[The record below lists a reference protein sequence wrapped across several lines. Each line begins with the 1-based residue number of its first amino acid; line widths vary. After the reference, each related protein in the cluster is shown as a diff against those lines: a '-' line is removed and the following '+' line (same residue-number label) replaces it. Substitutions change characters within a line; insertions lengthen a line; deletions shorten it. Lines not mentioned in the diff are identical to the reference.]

1 MHPGNQRSREGELQ
15 FQLPR
20 LYELARVVDQPGDS
34 PYGVVPGGLPVV
46 VAPGAA
52 DLVVIPRDER

>member
-1 MHPGNQRSREGELQ
+1 MHPGNQRSHGGELQ

-20 LYELARVVDQPGDS
+20 LYELAHIVDQPGDS
-34 PYGVVPGGLPVV
+34 PYDVVPGGLPVV

-52 DLVVIPRDER
+52 DLVVIPSDER